1 MELGRFVLKSD
12 EMAALNTVME
22 LHDAQLDVINVQQM
36 ERALDLVQSEI
47 RGGRATAIA
56 EKT

>member
-1 MELGRFVLKSD
+1 
-12 EMAALNTVME
+12 MAALNTVME

-36 ERALDLVQSEI
+36 ERALDLVKSEI

>member
-1 MELGRFVLKSD
+1 
-12 EMAALNTVME
+12 MAALNTVME